1 MIPEIGTMIGC
12 YIITKLLYLTG
23 KDDAT
28 TLIKILSLVSILV
41 TVVVVADLIV
51 RGYSKA
57 DGLPN
62 IR

>member
-23 KDDAT
+23 KDDAS

-41 TVVVVADLIV
+41 TVGVIADLIV
-51 RGYSKA
+51 RGSSVA
-57 DGLPN
+57 AGLPDL
-62 IR
+62 R